1 MGLFPAYKSK
11 RKKMVKIID
20 FKKRQKDN
28 GEEFFS
34 LIVQGGIMPVK
45 SQETGKTYFTTKKA
59 SVPSTFDEET
69 CLDLIGTR
77 LDGNVVKV
85 NCEPYSYTIE
95 QTGEIVEL
103 DYRYEYMDEILELE
117 SNHLVE
123 DSVIN

>member
-1 MGLFPAYKSK
+1 
-11 RKKMVKIID
+11 MVKIID